1 MMSSQQ
7 HLSVKRPH
15 NILASLIPLL
25 PLQVI
30 RGAMTLLSVTL
41 RVAVFS
47 STAMEKTL
55 VIVAAVQ
62 GNYMINAFA
71 MAKLPSPQQVIN
83 NGKEGDNINIHV
95 PF

>member
-1 MMSSQQ
+1 MSSQQ

-15 NILASLIPLL
+15 NILVSLIPLP
-25 PLQVI
+25 PLQII
-30 RGAMTLLSVTL
+30 RGAVTLHSVTL
-41 RVAVFS
+41 RVVVFS
-47 STAMEKTL
+47 STVMEKTL

-62 GNYMINAFA
+62 DNIMINAFA

>member
-15 NILASLIPLL
+15 NILASPIPLL
-25 PLQVI
+25 PLQII
-30 RGAMTLLSVTL
+30 RGTVTLPFVTL
-41 RVAVFS
+41 RVVVFS
-47 STAMEKTL
+47 STVMEKTL

-62 GNYMINAFA
+62 DNIMINAFA